1 MSLPYYANALKTR
14 PSNPKE
20 HYLQQKQAQVDALW
34 DISTQNNEIVLMQ
47 EEIGSNEYIEMPIS
61 VDTAIDLSTGFK
73 KGDDY
78 KIFSHKN
85 ISTNHAIGLM
95 YQYANNYWITIDN
108 SDLASA
114 VSSIEVRRC
123 NNKLKWIDK
132 TNGAIN
138 EVPCVIDYE
147 LSSPSP
153 QRDKDIIVANGHV
166 VVICQSNELT
176 ESIEKNQRFIFNGQ
190 PFKLSAINNL
200 HYDDIDVNLTP
211 LMYLDLYLDI
221 IEPDDDIINNIANKG
236 EYDYQIIINNAPK
249 QQTHDF
255 SGQLVASAY
264 RNGELIDVDMVWNA
278 NEFAT
283 VDEQGVFSLSGDI
296 GDIAIITATIAN
308 NQAVTASVSIAI
320 VDSVVDYYDIVMTPN
335 ITEIRQKQKISF
347 ILTLYK
353 NGVATNDVVNATVVT
368 GGQHV
373 SLIKDIAENSYIL
386 SCNGLTSNNVILRF
400 ASDQYS
406 TDKSI
411 SLKSFF

>member
-400 ASDQYS
+400 VSDQYS